1 MRIIAGS
8 LKGRR
13 LNPPTTLPVR
23 PTTDMARES
32 LFNILNNYED
42 YEDCTVLDLFA
53 GTGAVSMEFVSR
65 GVKEVT
71 SIDINNLCTDFIKSA
86 AQQFGVKNLHVVRT
100 DVFDLIKRAYK
111 KFDII
116 FADPPYALENLDQ
129 LPDLIFNHNLLT
141 EDGIFILEH
150 PREYQFENHPHFWQH
165 RNYGK
170 VNFTFFVNMTEETET
185 ETDTDTEEAKD
196 E

>member
-13 LNPPTTLPVR
+13 LNPPANLPVR

-32 LFNILNNYED
+32 LFNILNNYID
-42 YEDCTVLDLFA
+42 YEESSVMDLFA
-53 GTGAVSMEFVSR
+53 GTGAVSLEFVSR
-65 GVKEVT
+65 GAKDVT
-71 SIDINNLCTDFIKSA
+71 AIEINNQCTDYIKQEASRL
-86 AQQFGVKNLHVVRT
+86 QVKNLHVVRA

-116 FADPPYALENLDQ
+116 FADPPYALEDLPK
-129 LPDLIFNHNLLT
+129 LPDLIYEHNLLNP
-141 EDGIFILEH
+141 DGIFILEH
-150 PREYQFENHPHFWQH
+150 PKEYSFEDHPHFWQH

-170 VNFTFFVNMTEETET
+170 VNFTFFATIQDSEISE
-185 ETDTDTEEAKD
+185 
-196 E
+196 

>member
-13 LNPPTTLPVR
+13 LNPPSTLPVR

-32 LFNILNNYED
+32 LFNILTNYVD
-42 YEDCTVLDLFA
+42 YEDCTVMDLFA

-65 GVKEVT
+65 GAKEVT
-71 SIDINNLCTDFIKSA
+71 CVDINAQCTDFIKTS
-86 AQQFGVKNLHVVRT
+86 AQQFGVGNIRVVRS
-100 DVFDLIKRAYK
+100 DVFDMLKRAYK

-116 FADPPYALENLDQ
+116 FADPPYALEALSQ
-129 LPDLIFNHNLLT
+129 LPDLIFEHNLLT

-150 PREYQFENHPHFWQH
+150 PREYQFEEHPYFWQH

-170 VNFTFFVNMTEETET
+170 VNFTFF
-185 ETDTDTEEAKD
+185 AQQLD

>member
-8 LKGRR
+8 LRGRR

-32 LFNILNNYED
+32 LFNILNNYVD
-42 YEDCTVLDLFA
+42 YEECTVMDLFA
-53 GTGAVSMEFVSR
+53 GTGAVSLEFVSR
-65 GVKEVT
+65 GAKEVT
-71 SIDINNLCTDFIKSA
+71 SIDVNAQCTEFIKSS
-86 AQQFGVKNLHVVRT
+86 AQQFGVKNIHVVRS

-116 FADPPYALENLDQ
+116 FADPPYALENLAQ
-129 LPDLIFNHNLLT
+129 LPDLIFEHQLLT

-150 PREYQFENHPHFWQH
+150 PREYQFEDHPHFWQH

-170 VNFTFFVNMTEETET
+170 VNFTFF
-185 ETDTDTEEAKD
+185 AQQLD
-196 E
+196 EQ